1 MAITMKTLPR
11 FPLFAAALSAT
22 LLFALTGCD
31 TFNSRAKE
39 KSATYDSLSPKA
51 QQRLEK
57 GRIHVGDTPD
67 MVYIALGTPDEK
79 RERSTT
85 ANEQTTWIY
94 RTYIEQYEGTVWGGY
109 HRMIGPGFGGGGY
122 IIYQEPISQDIYRD
136 RVDEVIRVT
145 FVGGKVTVVD
155 QVKR

>member
-1 MAITMKTLPR
+1 MKTFLR
-11 FPLFAAALSAT
+11 FPVLVAAFGASV
-22 LLFALTGCD
+22 LLALTGCD
-31 TFNSRAKE
+31 SFNSRAKE
-39 KSATYDSLSPKA
+39 KSATYDALSPKT

-94 RTYIEQYEGTVWGGY
+94 KTYVEQYEGTVWGGY
-109 HRMIGPGFGGGGY
+109 RRGIEPGFGGSGY
-122 IIYQEPISQDIYRD
+122 VVFQEPISRDIYQSH
-136 RVDEVIRVT
+136 VDDIIRVT

-155 QVKR
+155 QMKR